1 MTRREYLTEQ
11 YEDALFALLM
21 EPVAISEGIKA
32 EEENERLKNDP
43 AAAVPASLRNK
54 CVKTIKK
61 HYAKR
66 EMRKNG
72 RTASKL
78 IARVAIVAMILV
90 LLITT
95 AFALSPTLRAKA
107 MNWLVESFADH
118 TEISVIPREESTRSL
133 EEQSLMPD
141 GFELIEEKQEAA
153 YWYRM
158 YENATTDAHIMLM
171 IFDTSRGTIAY
182 DTEGVETEHEMIAG
196 RDAMVIENSNVVQI
210 VLQYKDSELLGL
222 KGENVS
228 KDELITVVSKLVQ
241 E

>member
-32 EEENERLKNDP
+32 EEENERLRNDA

-54 CVKTIKK
+54 CIKTIKK

-72 RTASKL
+72 RTASRL

-90 LLITT
+90 LLMTT

-141 GFELIEEKQEAA
+141 GFELIEEKREAA

-158 YENATTDAHIMLM
+158 YENATTDARIVLTV
-171 IFDTSRGTIAY
+171 FDTGRGTISY
-182 DTEGVETEHEMIAG
+182 DTEDAEAVHELILDIDALVVEKN
-196 RDAMVIENSNVVQI
+196 AMVQI
-210 VLQYKDSELLGL
+210 TVPYEDSRILEV

-228 KDELITVVSKLVQ
+228 KSELITVVSKLVQ
-241 E
+241 K